1 MIKDILQ
8 DAEERMTK
16 AMDALRRDLN
26 TIRTGRAAP
35 SLLDRISVEYY
46 GAPTP
51 LNQIAGISAPDART
65 LMIQPWDR
73 GSLGAIEKAIM
84 KSDVGLQPNN
94 DGTVIRLNI
103 PQLTEDRRK
112 QFVKQVH
119 GMIEDAKVA
128 VRNIRRDSVQQTHKL
143 AGDRQVSED
152 EERRG
157 ASQLD
162 ELSKRFTD
170 EADKIGKAKEQELL
184 EV

>member
-1 MIKDILQ
+1 MIKDIQQ
-8 DAEERMTK
+8 DAEERMAK

-46 GAPTP
+46 GSPTP

-119 GMIEDAKVA
+119 GMVEDAKVA
-128 VRNIRRDSVQQTHKL
+128 VRNIRRDAVQHVHKL
-143 AGDRQVSED
+143 AGDKQISED
-152 EERRG
+152 DERRG
-157 ASQLD
+157 NQQLD

>member
-1 MIKDILQ
+1 MIKDIQQ
-8 DAEERMTK
+8 DAEERMSK
-16 AMDALRRDLN
+16 AMDALKRDLN

-46 GAPTP
+46 GSPTP

-84 KSDVGLQPNN
+84 KSDIGLQPNN

-128 VRNIRRDSVQQTHKL
+128 VRNIRRDAVQQIHKL
-143 AGDRQVSED
+143 GADRQVSED
-152 EERRG
+152 DERRG
-157 ASQLD
+157 NTQLD